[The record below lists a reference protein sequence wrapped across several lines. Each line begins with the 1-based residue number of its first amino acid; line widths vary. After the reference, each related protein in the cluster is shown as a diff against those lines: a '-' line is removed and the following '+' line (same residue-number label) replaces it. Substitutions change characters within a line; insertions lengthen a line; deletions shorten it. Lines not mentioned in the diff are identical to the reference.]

1 MKQYP
6 RMKLPKS
13 ERLRHLAVGVV
24 TAMLTMSAYMS
35 SAMADFSNTPGYG
48 HSHMNWGDGM
58 GMMMFGPVMM
68 IGLVVLIVLVVVSLV
83 QRKSHANG
91 RADQATSSALELLN
105 ERYAKGEI
113 DHDEYAE
120 RKRRLME

>member
-1 MKQYP
+1 M
-6 RMKLPKS
+6 
-13 ERLRHLAVGVV
+13 G
-24 TAMLTMSAYMS
+24 

-48 HSHMNWGDGM
+48 HSHMNWGDGI

-68 IGLVVLIVLVVVSLV
+68 IGLVVLIVLVVVSLI
-83 QRKSHANG
+83 QRKSHTSG
-91 RADQATSSALELLN
+91 DVEKSTSSALELLN